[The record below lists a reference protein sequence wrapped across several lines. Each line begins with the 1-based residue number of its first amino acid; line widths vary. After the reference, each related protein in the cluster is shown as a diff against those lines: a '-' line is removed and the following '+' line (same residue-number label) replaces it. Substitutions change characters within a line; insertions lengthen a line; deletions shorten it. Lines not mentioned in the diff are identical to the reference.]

1 MVRSR
6 KSLGFFAL
14 CVALSGCAQQ
24 VQQKEDMLA
33 AAGFKPIPANTPQR
47 QASMAALPPHKFS
60 HQVRNN
66 VPVVIYADPTICDC
80 LYVGNQAAY
89 NSYLQTLKA
98 KNMAATEEA
107 DAKLVDWGVWPA
119 FGP

>member
-6 KSLGFFAL
+6 INLVLVGVCA
-14 CVALSGCAQQ
+14 ALSACAQQ

-33 AAGFKPIPANTPQR
+33 AAGFTPVPANTPQR
-47 QASMAALPPHKFS
+47 QASLAALPSHKFT

-66 VPVVIYADPTICDC
+66 VAVITYADPTVCDC

-89 NSYLQTLKA
+89 DSYRQAVKA
-98 KNMAATEEA
+98 KNMAAAEEA
-107 DAKLVDWGVWPA
+107 DAKLADWGVWPA
-119 FGP
+119 LGP